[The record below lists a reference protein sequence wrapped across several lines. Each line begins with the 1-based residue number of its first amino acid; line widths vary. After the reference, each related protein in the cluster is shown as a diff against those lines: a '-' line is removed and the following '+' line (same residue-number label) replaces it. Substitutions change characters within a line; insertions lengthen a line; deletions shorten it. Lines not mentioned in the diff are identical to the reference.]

1 MADISLRQADRLYQG
16 FPDFADWPSPGEGD
30 LRLWDRFASR
40 LEEIRSK
47 ATPEALRKAVDV
59 AVRAAAIDTG
69 AIEGLYSVDRG
80 FTMTVAT
87 QALAWE
93 HAIQEKGEDVRDLFE
108 AQLQAYELVIDAVTG
123 HHPISEAWIRAL
135 HETLC
140 GPQGKYRVLTD
151 QGWQEHDLEKGAYKT
166 QPNHVRLA
174 DASIHPY
181 APVDRV
187 GPEMHRLL
195 EQIRT
200 PAFESAHS
208 IAQAS
213 YIHYGFVV
221 IHPFAD
227 GNGRVARALASVFFY
242 RALSIPFLVFANQ
255 RTAYFDVLH
264 RTDLGAAGPLLAFF
278 RDRGIDTVQ
287 LVVDQLLTAT
297 TTDPEETLSKIK
309 ATSTIDD
316 TALRL
321 LASIGEEFRRQAKQP
336 SMSELSDRLRL
347 VVTEGFDLEPTPA
360 GYRRVPGLA
369 RTIDLLLSGKTHTM
383 VRHEVRTLIAGSE
396 SNPFTFL
403 VEATKS
409 ADTLEVRFEDA
420 HPGISDALRLRLSH
434 WVQRQLTRM
443 LEEWTR
449 NNWR

>member
-1 MADISLRQADRLYQG
+1 MTDPSLRQADRLYQG
-16 FPDFADWPSPGEGD
+16 FPDFADWPTPGDDD
-30 LRLWDRFASR
+30 LRLWSRFASR

-47 ATPEALRKAVDV
+47 ATPESLRKAVDV
-59 AVRAAAIDTG
+59 AVRAAALDTG
-69 AIEGLYSVDRG
+69 AIEGLYHVDRG

-93 HAIQEKGEDVRDLFE
+93 HAIQEKGENVRNLFE

-123 HHPISEAWIRAL
+123 HHPVSEAWVRAL

-140 GPQGKYRVLTD
+140 GPQDRYRVLTD
-151 QGWQEHDLEKGAYKT
+151 QGWQEHELRKGAYKT

-174 DASIHPY
+174 DGSIHPY

-195 EQIRT
+195 EQVRT
-200 PAFESAHS
+200 PSFENAHPV
-208 IAQAS
+208 AQAS
-213 YIHYGFVV
+213 YVHYGFVV

-242 RALSIPFLVFANQ
+242 KALSIPFLVFANQ
-255 RTAYFDVLH
+255 RMAYFDALH
-264 RTDLGAAGPLLAFF
+264 QADLGAAGPLLAFF

-287 LVVDQLLTAT
+287 LVVDHLLTAT
-297 TTDPEETLSKIK
+297 TTAPEETLSRIK
-309 ATSTIDD
+309 ATNTIDD
-316 TALRL
+316 TAVRL
-321 LASIGEEFRRQAKQP
+321 LASIGEEFERQAKQA
-336 SMSELSDRLRL
+336 SMSERSDPLRL
-347 VVTEGFDLEPTPA
+347 TVTKGYDLEPIPV
-360 GYRRVPGLA
+360 GYRRVAGMA
-369 RTIDLLLSGKTHTM
+369 RTLDLLLQGKTSTT
-383 VRHEVRTLIAGSE
+383 VRHEVRVLIARSE

-409 ADTLEVRFEDA
+409 TDTLEVRFEDA
-420 HPGISDALRLRLSH
+420 HPEISDALRLRLST
-434 WVQRQLTRM
+434 WVQRQMTRL
-443 LEEWTR
+443 LEEWNQ